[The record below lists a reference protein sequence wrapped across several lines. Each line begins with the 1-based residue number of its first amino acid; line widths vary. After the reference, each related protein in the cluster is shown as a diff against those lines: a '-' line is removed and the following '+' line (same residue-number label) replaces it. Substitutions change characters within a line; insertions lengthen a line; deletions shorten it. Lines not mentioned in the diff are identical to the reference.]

1 MNDNTDIRD
10 LVSPKEKMSRDLD
23 LNQIVERKQQ
33 NSLAGKQGEGALV
46 IEDVTNSDQHEP
58 IEEHAREESVPTVE
72 TPAMR
77 PAAHNL
83 QVGKQ
88 KTSPLADRSSVDVI
102 VSMNKTD
109 PQREQDGVNSLDS
122 RVQSRHQRTLRE
134 TRKNTHKSQG
144 EGSQQQMVQ

>member
-58 IEEHAREESVPTVE
+58 I
-72 TPAMR
+72 
-77 PAAHNL
+77 
-83 QVGKQ
+83 
-88 KTSPLADRSSVDVI
+88 
-102 VSMNKTD
+102 
-109 PQREQDGVNSLDS
+109 
-122 RVQSRHQRTLRE
+122 
-134 TRKNTHKSQG
+134 
-144 EGSQQQMVQ
+144 